1 MLYDFLVHL
10 VNPLLTLFNGRP
22 QIEHKDRLP
31 EGNYI
36 IVAPHRTW
44 LDPVL
49 LALAVYPK
57 KFTFMA
63 KEELFKGRFA
73 NWFLRNLGAFPVNRK
88 NPGPSAIKTPVKL
101 LKNGDRSTIIFPT
114 GSRYSS
120 KIKGGALIIAK
131 MANVPLVPAVYQG
144 PLKLSSIFKRQ
155 KRKINFGEPIYIDRK
170 MRLTD
175 ENQQELERQMQM
187 AFDQLDNELDPN
199 YHYYMPEKPKDDDF

>member
-1 MLYDFLVHL
+1 
-10 VNPLLTLFNGRP
+10 
-22 QIEHKDRLP
+22 
-31 EGNYI
+31 
-36 IVAPHRTW
+36 
-44 LDPVL
+44 
-49 LALAVYPK
+49 
-57 KFTFMA
+57 
-63 KEELFKGRFA
+63 
-73 NWFLRNLGAFPVNRK
+73 
-88 NPGPSAIKTPVKL
+88 
-101 LKNGDRSTIIFPT
+101 
-114 GSRYSS
+114 
-120 KIKGGALIIAK
+120 

>member
-1 MLYDFLVHL
+1 M
-10 VNPLLTLFNGRP
+10 
-22 QIEHKDRLP
+22 
-31 EGNYI
+31 
-36 IVAPHRTW
+36 
-44 LDPVL
+44 

-73 NWFLRNLGAFPVNRK
+73 NWFLRKLGAFPVNRK